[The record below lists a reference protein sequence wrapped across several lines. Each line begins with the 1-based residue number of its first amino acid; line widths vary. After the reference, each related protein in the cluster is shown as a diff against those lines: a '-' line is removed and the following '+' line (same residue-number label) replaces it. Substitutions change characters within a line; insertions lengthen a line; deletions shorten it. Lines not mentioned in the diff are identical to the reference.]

1 MIGCRVRSASAPFTH
16 GGGVIVGKL
25 RDRIDRFEENFL
37 LLLLLVSVILIFM
50 QVVMRYVFQNSL
62 SWSEELGRYLFIWL
76 TWLSTGYAVRQKRH
90 LRIEM
95 VGDLLSERG
104 KLILDI
110 AAMTMWC
117 AFTIF
122 LVVKGWGIT
131 SMIFRRGQ
139 LTAALEIPAAFT
151 YAAVPVGAAIMA
163 ARLVDETLKQCRRLA
178 GMYMREGEER

>member
-1 MIGCRVRSASAPFTH
+1 M
-16 GGGVIVGKL
+16 GKW
-25 RDRIDRFEENFL
+25 REKIDNFEENVLIL
-37 LLLLLVSVILIFM
+37 LLFVSLVIVFL

-62 SWSEELGRYLFIWL
+62 SWSEELARYLFIWL

-104 KLILDI
+104 KIMLDI
-110 AAMTMWC
+110 VAMTLWC

-122 LVVKGWGIT
+122 LVVKGGGIAAA
-131 SMIFRRGQ
+131 IWRRGQ
-139 LTAALEIPAAFT
+139 VTAALEMPVALT

-163 ARLVDETLKQCRRLA
+163 IRLVEEILGQCRRLA
-178 GMYMREGEER
+178 GLRAGGGKS